1 MCQFTSLLT
10 EHFDSTWDSIMAG
23 KGFTIKDILPLGIS
37 LDIPPFLGMSDQMS
51 PEDVIKTQHT
61 ASLRIQVERAIKKV
75 KNFLIFEGVIP
86 SSSVRI
92 TTLSDELAEDDATV
106 N

>member
-1 MCQFTSLLT
+1 MYTASISDREMVDRSGFLNLP
-10 EHFDSTWDSIMAG
+10 FSTWDSIMAG

-75 KNFLIFEGVIP
+75 KNF
-86 SSSVRI
+86 
-92 TTLSDELAEDDATV
+92 
-106 N
+106 

>member
-1 MCQFTSLLT
+1 MVERSGFLNLP
-10 EHFDSTWDSIMAG
+10 FSTWDSIMAE
-23 KGFTIKDILPLGIS
+23 KGFTIEDILPLGIS

-51 PEDVIKTQHT
+51 PEDMIKTQHT

-75 KNFLIFEGVIP
+75 KNFSIFEGVIP

>member
-1 MCQFTSLLT
+1 MVDRSGFLNLP
-10 EHFDSTWDSIMAG
+10 FSTWDSIMAG
-23 KGFTIKDILPLGIS
+23 KGFTIEDILPLGIS

-75 KNFLIFEGVIP
+75 KNF
-86 SSSVRI
+86 
-92 TTLSDELAEDDATV
+92 
-106 N
+106 